1 MLKNNISKYFIT
13 FVITALLFGGAF
25 YLSNYFNN
33 KKIQN
38 IKATEDQVA
47 IDILASET
55 QFDILK
61 QSSCDQI
68 DGSILAGD
76 LDTLG
81 NRLTY
86 MENQIGVDNPDVVQ
100 LKKYYSI
107 LQIKDYLLMNIYNTN
122 CHKKPVVIMYFYS
135 NNCADC
141 TQQDYVMTYLRDA
154 YQGLRIYSF
163 DYNLD
168 ISALKTLISLNKVGS
183 STPSFIVNNKVY
195 SGYISKE
202 KFDSIIQPLMPA
214 TTTKAVSTSTKKI

>member
-1 MLKNNISKYFIT
+1 MIRNNISKYIVT

-25 YLSNYFNN
+25 YLSNYFNS

-68 DGSILAGD
+68 DSSILAGD

-86 MENQIGVDNPDVVQ
+86 MEYQIGVDNPDVVQ

-122 CHKKPVVIMYFYS
+122 CHKKPVVVMYFYS
-135 NNCADC
+135 NNCPEC
-141 TQQDYVMTYLRDA
+141 TQQDYVITYLRDT
-154 YQGLRIYSF
+154 YPSIRIYTF

-168 ISALKTLISLNKVGS
+168 LSAL
-183 STPSFIVNNKVY
+183 
-195 SGYISKE
+195 
-202 KFDSIIQPLMPA
+202 
-214 TTTKAVSTSTKKI
+214 